1 MEDARALDELA
12 NDLTANHVLNDDTL
26 DAPRI
31 DPIIQRCHAAG
42 AWQRRKP
49 SAERR
54 LCVRDDLANKNV
66 GPLRAASEA
75 ALPHEL
81 DIFSGVIRFER

>member
-1 MEDARALDELA
+1 MKDARPLDELA
-12 NDLTANHVLNDDTL
+12 HDLTANHVQNDDTL

-31 DPIIQRCHAAG
+31 DMIIQRCRAAW
-42 AWQRRKP
+42 ARQRRKP

-54 LCVRDDLANKNV
+54 LRLCDDLANENV
-66 GPLRAASEA
+66 RALRATPKA

-81 DIFSGVIRFER
+81 DVFARIVRFER